1 MCSVDN
7 AAVRIYVYNIHMYR
21 ECMHD
26 IFKPLIVMKTFL
38 MKRYRNLEALI
49 VTFKVTF
56 FLFCHRKFHMNWTSF
71 QRLPVLYSHFFFVP
85 KVTS

>member
-1 MCSVDN
+1 MGRFDCIYNVDN

-38 MKRYRNLEALI
+38 IKRYRNLEALI
-49 VTFKVTF
+49 VTFVFIEYYT
-56 FLFCHRKFHMNWTSF
+56 L
-71 QRLPVLYSHFFFVP
+71 
-85 KVTS
+85 